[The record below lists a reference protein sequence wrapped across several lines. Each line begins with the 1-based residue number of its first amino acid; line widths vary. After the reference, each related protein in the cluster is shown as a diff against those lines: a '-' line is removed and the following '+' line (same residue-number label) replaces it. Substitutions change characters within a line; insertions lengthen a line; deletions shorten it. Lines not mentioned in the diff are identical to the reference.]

1 MPKANRN
8 GQALV
13 LSPEQMDAIMRE
25 LTPTSRA
32 VLSIC
37 RYTACRVSEALGLRW
52 ENITSTDVVI
62 PRVVTKKKTKTRTIP
77 MNPKLWDELETWRKL
92 CSQTDRSDYLFPGR
106 LDRSKHLASQTVDM
120 ALRRACLKLGIQ
132 GASTHSFRRTAL
144 TSASQKGIALR
155 SLQVLSGHSSLEML
169 QRYIDVTDAQRRAA
183 ALAFD

>member
-1 MPKANRN
+1 
-8 GQALV
+8 
-13 LSPEQMDAIMRE
+13 
-25 LTPTSRA
+25 
-32 VLSIC
+32 
-37 RYTACRVSEALGLRW
+37 
-52 ENITSTDVVI
+52 
-62 PRVVTKKKTKTRTIP
+62 
-77 MNPKLWDELETWRKL
+77 MNPKLWDELEKWRKL